1 MQTCRVEARQC
12 RVECWSPQA
21 PFVISQAC
29 LVASNDVRLLQ
40 PCQSGL
46 PSPSFFAPFSSDHP
60 PRGQRPDGR
69 GRSPLQLH
77 LHALLLMQRGG
88 ATSLTL
94 GGGGRGEPLEEPGKK
109 VSRTKRQNANCTLME
124 KNVRHAR
131 SHRAV
136 RRTPADAP
144 LKLLTAGEI
153 PGSSAAGAASPAT
166 TPHQPRERVSV
177 IPIAR
182 VKVLLLN
189 LRTSER
195 P

>member
-88 ATSLTL
+88 GNFLNSRWRRKGVTSRGTRKKSVKNEKTECQLHSDGEECPSCPISPRRSPDSGRCPAKALNCWRDTRQFGSWRCLT
-94 GGGGRGEPLEEPGKK
+94 RDHSTSA
-109 VSRTKRQNANCTLME
+109 SRASKR
-124 KNVRHAR
+124 H
-131 SHRAV
+131 SHRAGQG
-136 RRTPADAP
+136 A
-144 LKLLTAGEI
+144 
-153 PGSSAAGAASPAT
+153 SS
-166 TPHQPRERVSV
+166 
-177 IPIAR
+177 
-182 VKVLLLN
+182 
-189 LRTSER
+189 
-195 P
+195 